1 MSDEGSHKKTHKRG
15 GSLTET
21 QNIITELKRQERT
34 RTHSSP
40 ESDLKKIAAV
50 LKQKEV
56 EGGSKQVEPVS
67 ERLKVDKQRSSESD
81 NAPDE
86 KRRSTISSTS
96 ILSAQ
101 SDVTLSADDDVETV
115 VDEGEKMKDWEERE
129 QDNVL
134 TREQSIS
141 STTLQNDKQE
151 EEEEGEKGEVKRVHQ
166 MSVTF
171 RQELLNIFQLKTDS
185 RIGLEVSKLTDPD
198 VDPVQLLGRCLP
210 HIVPNVILAKREVR
224 AGGDQ
229 VEAELILWEQL
240 LLVKTLIPGC

>member
-1 MSDEGSHKKTHKRG
+1 M
-15 GSLTET
+15 
-21 QNIITELKRQERT
+21 
-34 RTHSSP
+34 
-40 ESDLKKIAAV
+40 
-50 LKQKEV
+50 
-56 EGGSKQVEPVS
+56 GGSKQVEPVS

-81 NAPDE
+81 DASDE

-96 ILSAQ
+96 IISAQ
-101 SDVTLSADDDVETV
+101 SDVTLLADDDVETV

-151 EEEEGEKGEVKRVHQ
+151 EEEGEEEGEKGEVKRVHQ

-171 RQELLNIFQLKTDS
+171 RRELLNIFHLKTDS

-198 VDPVQLLGRCLP
+198 VDAVQLLGRCLP
-210 HIVPNVILAKREVR
+210 HIVPNVILAKREVS
-224 AGGDQ
+224 GS
-229 VEAELILWEQL
+229 
-240 LLVKTLIPGC
+240 

>member
-1 MSDEGSHKKTHKRG
+1 M
-15 GSLTET
+15 
-21 QNIITELKRQERT
+21 
-34 RTHSSP
+34 
-40 ESDLKKIAAV
+40 
-50 LKQKEV
+50 
-56 EGGSKQVEPVS
+56 GGSKQVEPAS

-81 NAPDE
+81 DAPDE

-115 VDEGEKMKDWEERE
+115 VDEGEKLKDWEERE
-129 QDNVL
+129 HDNVL

-224 AGGDQ
+224 AGSDQ